1 MNGKLFVGGVSA
13 ALLAGGMMVM
23 TGCASVEDDPM
34 PPGAYVPGE
43 AQAPIVVRGNND
55 APVVDPLP
63 EPTPIPAAPVVQ
75 PEQPPLPPAVE
86 QPAKKPAP
94 AAPKKVQPP
103 ARKDDVTHV
112 IRKGDSFWSIAAQYG
127 TSMDAIAAANADM
140 NPLKLRVGDKVVV
153 PAPGSRKYTKA
164 AKASAAKTAPNA
176 RKRTVAK
183 PAKNDGTYVVRKGDS
198 FSRIA
203 ARHRVKAADLA
214 AANNMTLDQTLRVG
228 QKLVIPK
235 AGVPVAKRAAK
246 PADTASKK
254 TAVKK
259 DPVPATQE
267 AEAPVPP
274 AGGAAVPAPA
284 TQENVP
290 AAPAVPGESAPAV
303 PAPAAEVPAS
313 VASPAALN
321 AVAQDTTPVAAPV
334 TGGYTADIDE
344 DTTLEA
350 LAQKYGFGVA
360 ELKKLNPEI
369 PANGKVRAGSVI
381 KLP

>member
-34 PPGAYVPGE
+34 PPGAYVPGD
-43 AQAPIVVRGNND
+43 AQAPIVVRGSD
-55 APVVDPLP
+55 VPATEPSLEPL
-63 EPTPIPAAPVVQ
+63 PAAPVVQ
-75 PEQPPLPPAVE
+75 PVQPLPPPVVE
-86 QPAKKPAP
+86 QPVKKTAP

-103 ARKDDVTHV
+103 ARKEEVTHV

-127 TSMDAIAAANADM
+127 ASMDEIAAANADM
-140 NPLKLRVGDKVVV
+140 NPLKLRVGDKVVI
-153 PAPGSRKYTKA
+153 PAAGSKKYAKTV
-164 AKASAAKTAPNA
+164 KASGTKSVRNAK
-176 RKRTVAK
+176 KRTVAK
-183 PAKNDGTYVVRKGDS
+183 LEKNDGTYVVRKGDS

-203 ARHRVKAADLA
+203 ARHHVKTADLA

-235 AGVPVAKRAAK
+235 AGATGVKRAAK

-254 TAVKK
+254 PAVKK
-259 DPVPATQE
+259 EPAPAA
-267 AEAPVPP
+267 AEDAPVPP
-274 AGGAAVPAPA
+274 AGN
-284 TQENVP
+284 T
-290 AAPAVPGESAPAV
+290 AV
-303 PAPAAEVPAS
+303 PAPAAQKNTPEVPAVPAETVPAPAAPAAQENAAP
-313 VASPAALN
+313 VASPAALS

-350 LAQKYGFGVA
+350 LARKYGFGVA

-369 PANGKVRAGSVI
+369 PADGKVRAGSVI